1 MIELSKPI
9 KMESTGLVNDKF
21 LLTIKDALDLKGWV
35 R

>member
-9 KMESTGLVNDKF
+9 KMELTGLLNDRF
-21 LLTIKDALDLKGWV
+21 TLTIKDVLDLKGWV